1 MDPISIH
8 PMLRFIG
15 YVFLFV
21 IHERGISIHPM
32 LRFIAIFAHSPLEIH
47 RISIHPMLRFIL
59 SLYAFVSLCSSFQ
72 YIPCYGLS
80 NRERYNRWCECSFQY
95 IPCYGLSRTGIFP
108 DGRRKLISIHP
119 MLRFIANGVATAES
133 TTYNFNTSHVTVY
146 PDPDKIIDPDDP
158 FQYIPCYGL
167 SCNHQHQEI
176 YMHIFQYIPC
186 YGLSGCF
193 LSNKDRLFY
202 FNTSHVTVYR

>member
-32 LRFIAIFAHSPLEIH
+32 LRFI
-47 RISIHPMLRFIL
+47 L
-59 SLYAFVSLCSSFQ
+59 SLYAFVSLCSS
-72 YIPCYGLS
+72 
-80 NRERYNRWCECSFQY
+80 
-95 IPCYGLSRTGIFP
+95 
-108 DGRRKLISIHP
+108 
-119 MLRFIANGVATAES
+119 
-133 TTYNFNTSHVTVY
+133 
-146 PDPDKIIDPDDP
+146 

-202 FNTSHVTVYR
+202 FNTSHVTVYRLRGCKQDTTDMISIHPMLRFILQSPLQLEVPYQISIHPMLRFIQPHRHNF

>member
-32 LRFIAIFAHSPLEIH
+32 LRFI
-47 RISIHPMLRFIL
+47 L
-59 SLYAFVSLCSSFQ
+59 SLYAFVSLCSS
-72 YIPCYGLS
+72 
-80 NRERYNRWCECSFQY
+80 
-95 IPCYGLSRTGIFP
+95 
-108 DGRRKLISIHP
+108 
-119 MLRFIANGVATAES
+119 
-133 TTYNFNTSHVTVY
+133 
-146 PDPDKIIDPDDP
+146 

-186 YGLSGCF
+186 YGLSFGYIVKSFHAIQFQYIPCYGLSNDFKPF
-193 LSNKDRLFY
+193 LSWHLSSFPLFY
-202 FNTSHVTVYR
+202 VISTFFTSRL